1 MGRVAVAGKDKGMMV
16 AVLFVGVLGDRRG
29 DDGSGWGVGGGT
41 LGSWS

>member
-16 AVLFVGVLGDRRG
+16 AVLFVGVLGDGRG
-29 DDGSGWGVGGGT
+29 GNDSGWGVGGGT